1 MAVER
6 GLKPKGITIEQRQ
19 EPTGGYS
26 IQDRKYKTKGSDY
39 RPGRKIMPRGSKY
52 GTTKAELT
60 PDEMPAE
67 MRRKLEE
74 EQNV

>member
-1 MAVER
+1 MAMGDRER
-6 GLKPKGITIEQRQ
+6 ERIPQKRQ
-19 EPTGGYS
+19 PQA
-26 IQDRKYKTKGSDY
+26 QDRKYKTKMSDY

>member
-1 MAVER
+1 MA
-6 GLKPKGITIEQRQ
+6 
-19 EPTGGYS
+19 
-26 IQDRKYKTKGSDY
+26 QDRKYKTKGSDY
-39 RPGRKIMPRGSKY
+39 IPGRKIIIRGSKY

-67 MRRKLEE
+67 MREKLEE